1 MMSRVFRR
9 MRTLLGMGR
18 VDDEIAREIDF
29 HVRME
34 IDKRVQAGMT
44 PEEARR
50 TAQRDFGSPGRV
62 REEVRDVKGITW
74 WDTLRQDLR
83 FGFRTLRRTPGY
95 TTAAVLILALGIGAN
110 TAMFSVIKGVL
121 LEPLPYTSGDELVL
135 IQQQRPEAGVPTNV
149 SIPEL
154 TDYRERLRSVRDLVE
169 YHSMS
174 FALLNEG
181 EPDRVN
187 TGVVSANFFD
197 MLGVRPLLG
206 RTFVDDDDDLG
217 AEAVLVLSHAYW
229 QSKFGGDESVIGRVL
244 EMNNRPHTVV
254 GVLPAHPQYPRDND
268 VYMSTSACPFRANA
282 QNVVAQNHR
291 AFAGLNVFGRLT
303 PGATVEQA
311 GAEVATLARG
321 FATEFPA
328 HYQRTGPIQG
338 TTVSLRDELVDG
350 ARPMLLALGGTTMLV
365 LLIACANVANLALA
379 RTVRRSRELAVRTA
393 LGAGRARL
401 LRQLV
406 TESVMV
412 AVVGG
417 ALGLGLA
424 ALSLRLLT
432 SFVGRFTPRTG
443 QIDIDGGVLVFT
455 LAAALLTGVIFGI
468 APALAVR
475 RNLAQSMRDGG
486 AQAGDGAKRH
496 RVRSGLVVAQV
507 AVSFVLVIGAALL
520 LQSFYR
526 LSSVP
531 LGYRTNQVMTATI
544 FGNFSVGNTDEDAL
558 RLQSGILERL
568 RSAPGI
574 RAAALTN
581 AVPQANIAPAS
592 LPLEIEGMST
602 DGEIREVDPNFVSD
616 SYFDVLDVPILAGR
630 DFRMS
635 DGFEAPAVALIN
647 QEMASYW
654 NGRNPIGTRFR
665 VANAPTRL
673 DSGDPEWV
681 LVIGVVG
688 NFRLYGVDTEIPAQY
703 YLSINQYPGRGSRM
717 LVRSAGDS
725 YQVVPAM
732 KTAVH
737 QTDARIPVEEIQ
749 TLEELRNGR
758 LAVPGLTAA
767 LLGIFAAVALV
778 VTLAGIA
785 GVIGTSVSQ
794 RIREFGL
801 RMALGASR
809 ASVLKLVLGQGLVL
823 VAVGV
828 VIGLGGAWLFSQLIA
843 SFLFNTTVTDPVAY
857 ALVGAVFLLAGL
869 VAAFGPA
876 RRATSVEPLTALRT
890 E

>member
-1 MMSRVFRR
+1 
-9 MRTLLGMGR
+9 
-18 VDDEIAREIDF
+18 
-29 HVRME
+29 
-34 IDKRVQAGMT
+34 
-44 PEEARR
+44 
-50 TAQRDFGSPGRV
+50 
-62 REEVRDVKGITW
+62 
-74 WDTLRQDLR
+74 
-83 FGFRTLRRTPGY
+83 
-95 TTAAVLILALGIGAN
+95 
-110 TAMFSVIKGVL
+110 
-121 LEPLPYTSGDELVL
+121 
-135 IQQQRPEAGVPTNV
+135 
-149 SIPEL
+149 
-154 TDYRERLRSVRDLVE
+154 
-169 YHSMS
+169 
-174 FALLNEG
+174 
-181 EPDRVN
+181 
-187 TGVVSANFFD
+187 
-197 MLGVRPLLG
+197 
-206 RTFVDDDDDLG
+206 
-217 AEAVLVLSHAYW
+217 
-229 QSKFGGDESVIGRVL
+229 
-244 EMNNRPHTVV
+244 
-254 GVLPAHPQYPRDND
+254 
-268 VYMSTSACPFRANA
+268 
-282 QNVVAQNHR
+282 
-291 AFAGLNVFGRLT
+291 
-303 PGATVEQA
+303 
-311 GAEVATLARG
+311 
-321 FATEFPA
+321 
-328 HYQRTGPIQG
+328 
-338 TTVSLRDELVDG
+338 
-350 ARPMLLALGGTTMLV
+350 MLLALGGATLLV

-412 AVVGG
+412 AIVGG
-417 ALGLGLA
+417 AVGLGLA

-432 SFVGRFTPRTG
+432 SFVSRFTPRTG

-455 LAAALLTGVIFGI
+455 LAAALLTGVIFGM

-531 LGYRTNQVMTATI
+531 LGYRTSQVMTAAI
-544 FGNFSVGNTDEDAL
+544 FGNFSVGNTTEDAL
-558 RLQSGILERL
+558 RLQQEILERL

-581 AVPQANIAPAS
+581 AVPQSNINPIQ

-602 DGEIREVDPNFVSD
+602 DGQTREVDPYFVSD
-616 SYFDVLDVPILAGR
+616 SYFDVLDVPILAGH
-630 DFRMS
+630 DFRLS

-665 VANAPTRL
+665 VPNTPTRL

-688 NFRLYGVDTEIPAQY
+688 NFRLYGADTEIPAQY
-703 YLSINQYPGRGSRM
+703 YLSINQYPGRGIRM
-717 LVRSAGDS
+717 LVQAAGDP
-725 YQVVPAM
+725 YQIVPAL
-732 KTAVH
+732 KIAVH

-809 ASVLKLVLGQGLVL
+809 ASVLKLVLGQGLAL

-828 VIGLGGAWLFSQLIA
+828 VIGLGGAWLFGQLIA

-857 ALVGAVFLLAGL
+857 ALVGAVFLLAAL

-876 RRATSVEPLTALRT
+876 RRATSVDPLTALRT